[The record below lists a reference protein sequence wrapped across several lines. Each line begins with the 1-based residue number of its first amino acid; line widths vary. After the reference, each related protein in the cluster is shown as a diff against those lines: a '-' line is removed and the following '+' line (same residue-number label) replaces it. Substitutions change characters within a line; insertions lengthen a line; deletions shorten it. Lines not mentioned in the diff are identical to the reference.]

1 MSLGQT
7 KKTTPLT
14 ADKIMVEYTQKSF
27 FLALF
32 DELYGPEAGS
42 QMQAEFVSRIA
53 PTLGLST
60 KKLNAPISKAEYEF
74 GLAKIERLLRRGWAP
89 GKSLGPQNRKASR

>member
-1 MSLGQT
+1 MTSY
-7 KKTTPLT
+7 TTQS
-14 ADKIMVEYTQKSF
+14 I

-42 QMQAEFVSRIA
+42 QMQADFVSRIA

-74 GLAKIERLLRRGWAP
+74 GLTQIKQEAPAFAKYLSGL
-89 GKSLGPQNRKASR
+89 